1 MKIQIH
7 LQSRSPKVK
16 LLTSLT
22 IAVVLL
28 IGLTGA
34 RTAHAQSNRPCDIY
48 AAASPATPCVAAFST
63 TRALYASY
71 TGSLYQVTR
80 QSDSTTS
87 NIGVLS
93 DGYANAAIQDAFCA
107 NTTCTITKIYDQS
120 SNHNDLTPA
129 PPGGER
135 SGPGPNGYDLPASA
149 TALPVIAGGHKVYGV
164 LISSEV
170 GYRNDATKN
179 IAVHGAPEG
188 VYEVSSTVNL
198 SPNNSCCFDFGNV
211 ETNNRDNGDAHM
223 DALRLQCVSSI
234 ITAPCAAQVGL
245 DMENGTYGT
254 LSGAVGTLFVTA
266 MAWND
271 GQHSYGLYVGNAQ
284 SGGLAYSG
292 STLLPSGYQPMSQEG
307 AIVLGTGGDNSNW
320 AQGYFFEGVMTA
332 GAPTSTTMG
341 NVQANIVAVGY
352 LGART
357 LSDGVTYTFTNQ
369 NSQMNL
375 DNFCDGCS
383 GSPTNG
389 VQVIQY
395 PANGLETQE
404 WTLHSQGNGYFTMVN
419 VQSGMCLDD
428 PWGNGTPSRTLPQ
441 SPGTSTMLWQQPC
454 NGNEAQNWEFIPQ
467 SNSYF
472 VIENQ
477 ASTDF
482 NPNAGTPMVIDDYFG
497 EATQGLQMWLDTA
510 NGQAPQNWLASLPPN
525 ASGSPSGTISDG
537 ATYTLEN
544 QASQM
549 LLDNYCDGCSGGAT
563 NGVQVIQYPAN
574 GLPTQKW
581 TLHSQGNGYFTMV
594 SVQSGMCLDDP
605 WGNGTPSRTLPQSQG
620 TSTMLW
626 QQPCNGNAAQNWKF
640 IPQSNGYFVVQN
652 QAATTNNGSSMVI
665 DDYNGQ
671 ATQGLQM
678 WLDTANGQAPQNWS
692 LNIQ

>member
-1 MKIQIH
+1 MKITSGLVNWKLLSRTAFIAVLVTCFAH
-7 LQSRSPKVK
+7 TGSAQSRS
-16 LLTSLT
+16 
-22 IAVVLL
+22 
-28 IGLTGA
+28 
-34 RTAHAQSNRPCDIY
+34 CDIFQS
-48 AAASPATPCVAAFST
+48 ASTPCVAAFST
-63 TRALYASY
+63 VRVLFAAYS
-71 TGSLYQVTR
+71 GPLYQVTR
-80 QSDSTTS
+80 ASDNTTT
-87 NIGVLS
+87 NIGPLGDGS
-93 DGYANAAIQDAFCA
+93 GYANAAAQDAFCL
-107 NTTCTITKIYDQS
+107 NTTCTITELYDQTT
-120 SNHNDLTPA
+120 NGNNLTPA
-129 PPGGER
+129 PPGEER

-170 GYRNDATKN
+170 GYRNDSTKN

-188 VYEVSSTVNL
+188 VYDVSSTVNL

-223 DALRLQCVSSI
+223 DALRLQCVSGI

-254 LSGAVGTLFVTA
+254 LSGAVGALFVTA

-271 GQHSYGLYVGNAQ
+271 GQHYYGLYVGNAQ
-284 SGGLAYSG
+284 SGGLTYSG
-292 STLLPSGYQPMSQEG
+292 STPLPSLYQPMSQEG

-332 GAPTSTTMG
+332 GSPTSTTMG
-341 NVQANIVAVGY
+341 NVQANIVSVGY
-352 LGART
+352 LGAPT

-375 DNFCDGCS
+375 DNLCDGCS
-383 GSPTNG
+383 GAPTNG

-395 PANGLETQE
+395 PANGLETQG
-404 WTLHSQGNGYFTMVN
+404 WTLHTQGNGYFTMVN
-419 VQSGMCLDD
+419 VQSGFCLDD

-441 SPGTSTMLWQQPC
+441 AAGTSTMLWQQPC
-454 NGNEAQNWEFIPQ
+454 NGNEAQNWDFIPQ

-482 NPNAGTPMVIDDYFG
+482 NPNAGTPMVIDDYYG
-497 EATQGLQMWLDTA
+497 EATSGLQMWLDTA
-510 NGQAPQNWLASLPPN
+510 NGLSPQNWLAANP
-525 ASGSPSGTISDG
+525 SGTPSGTIKDG

-544 QASQM
+544 QSSQM

-574 GLPTQKW
+574 GWVTQKW
-581 TLHSQGNGYFTMV
+581 TLHNQGSSYYTMV
-594 SVQSGMCLDDP
+594 SVQSGLCLDDP
-605 WGNGTPSRTLPQSQG
+605 WGNGTPSRTLPQVSG

-640 IPQSNGYFVVQN
+640 IPQSNGSFVVEN
-652 QAATTNNGSSMVI
+652 QAATTNHGSAMVI

-671 ATQGLQM
+671 ATSGLQM
-678 WLDTANGQAPQNWS
+678 WLDTTNGQAPQNWY